1 MNMEELKG
9 RLLEALPRWADS
21 RIEEL
26 AKGNPS
32 LAIASVYMK
41 RAAHNLAA
49 CHGESLGRKLDGMAL
64 FIADE
69 NGNVNADTLLEDM
82 LEMLRLLPR
91 QEMSLGLVSGH
102 IGEGTI
108 DISLPDNILTT
119 LLFGSKRTV
128 SIGVDDLRELKEMM
142 ACPGTEAGLR
152 E

>member
-49 CHGESLGRKLDGMAL
+49 IHGDAIGRKLDVVSL
-64 FIADE
+64 LIADE
-69 NGNVNADTLLEDM
+69 KGNVDADTLLEDM
-82 LEMLRLLPR
+82 LQMLQSLPR

-102 IGEGTI
+102 IGDGTI
-108 DISLPDNILTT
+108 DISLPDSILTT

-128 SIGVDDLRELKEMM
+128 SIGVDDIRELRKMLT
-142 ACPGTEAGLR
+142 CPAEEAGL
-152 E
+152 EE